1 MKYQAVIGLEVH
13 VQLLTNTKIFCG
25 CSTRFGAGPN
35 SQTCPVCLGLPGALP
50 VLNKKVVEYAI
61 RAGLATNCTIAQR
74 SVFARKNYF
83 YPDLPKGYQISQFDL
98 PICTSGHLD
107 IEVNTTTNSI
117 SSVYQ
122 GGEEEATE
130 ACSDVRRGADDEANA
145 GRRLKANSFK
155 RIGIT
160 RIHMEEDA
168 GKLVHGDVPGLGQGS
183 GVDLNRACTPLLEV
197 VSEPDIRSADEAVA
211 YLKKLH
217 QIVVYLGICDGNME
231 EGSFRC
237 DANVSVM
244 PVGSDTFGTRT
255 ETKNVNSF
263 RFVKQAIEYEIG
275 RQIEV
280 IEEGGRI
287 VQETRLFDPN
297 TSTTR
302 SMRGKEEAHDYRYF
316 PDPDLVPLVISDDW
330 VEDARLSLPE
340 LPEAK
345 RARYLAELGL
355 SEYDAEVMTATREL
369 AEYFEACTAL
379 FTQPKTV
386 ANWVMGELTRALNED
401 GKSIADSPVTPRL
414 LADLLLLI
422 NKGTISGKIAKTVF
436 DEMYKTGKEPARIVE
451 EKGLV
456 QVSDTGEIELIIDG
470 IMAANTG
477 QVEEFRGGKE
487 KVFGFFV
494 GQVMRASKGKANPA
508 MVNELLLK
516 KLKG

>member
-83 YPDLPKGYQISQFDL
+83 YPDLPKGYQISQFEL
-98 PICTSGHLD
+98 PICQNGHLD
-107 IEVNTTTNSI
+107 IEVDGI
-117 SSVYQ
+117 
-122 GGEEEATE
+122 A
-130 ACSDVRRGADDEANA
+130 
-145 GRRLKANSFK
+145 K

-168 GKLVHGDVPGLGQGS
+168 GKLVHGDVTGLGQGS

-263 RFVKQAIEYEIG
+263 RFVKQAIEHEIE

-280 IEEGGRI
+280 IEDGGRI

-297 TSTTR
+297 TCTTR

-379 FTQPKTV
+379 FPQPKSV

-422 NKGTISGKIAKTVF
+422 DKGTISGKIAKTVF
-436 DEMYKTGKEPARIVE
+436 DEMYKTGLEPAAIVE

-456 QVSDTGEIELIIDG
+456 QVSDTGEIERIIDE
-470 IMAANTG
+470 IMAANAG

-508 MVNELLLK
+508 VVNELLLK

>member
-13 VQLLTNTKIFCG
+13 VQLSTKTKIFCG
-25 CSTRFGAGPN
+25 CSTKFGGVPN

-61 RAGLATNCTIAQR
+61 KAGLATNCSIAPR

-83 YPDLPKGYQISQFDL
+83 YPDLPKGYQISQFEL
-98 PICTSGHLD
+98 PICSGGHLD
-107 IEVNTTTNSI
+107 IE
-117 SSVYQ
+117 
-122 GGEEEATE
+122 GEWGT
-130 ACSDVRRGADDEANA
+130 
-145 GRRLKANSFK
+145 KK
-155 RIGIT
+155 IGIT

-183 GVDLNRACTPLLEV
+183 GVDLNRACTPLLEI

-217 QIVVYLGICDGNME
+217 QIVVFLGISDGNME

-244 PVGSDTFGTRT
+244 PVGSTTFGTRT

-263 RFVKQAIEYEIG
+263 RFVKQAIEYEIE
-275 RQIEV
+275 RQIEE
-280 IEEGGRI
+280 IEGGGRI
-287 VQETRLFDPN
+287 VQETRLFNPD
-297 TSTTR
+297 TGTTR

-330 VEDARLSLPE
+330 VEDVRLSLPE

-345 RARYLAELGL
+345 RNRYQAELRL
-355 SEYDAEVMTATREL
+355 PAYDAEVLTADRNL
-369 AEYFEACTAL
+369 AEYFEICLAAGAP
-379 FTQPKTV
+379 PKAA
-386 ANWVMGELTRALNED
+386 ANWIMGEVTRGLNES
-401 GKSIADSPVTPRL
+401 GLGIAACPVSPGPLAEL
-414 LADLLLLI
+414 LALI
-422 NKGTISGKIAKTVF
+422 DTGTISGKIAKTVF
-436 DEMYKTGKEPARIVE
+436 DEMWRTGKRPAAIVE
-451 EKGLV
+451 EQGLV
-456 QVSDTGEIELIIDG
+456 QVSDTGEIERIIDD
-470 IMAANTG
+470 IMAANAG
-477 QVEEFRGGKE
+477 QVEEYRGGKE

-508 MVNELLLK
+508 VVNELLLK
-516 KLKG
+516 MLKG